1 MLSID
6 PTAMLEQQKKQKSE
20 EKQKRIPRVFLFSF
34 LGALVGAILCV
45 LLDYVLIGSVTG
57 LFYLLVGMSSYVFY
71 LYFIQRKHQKKIHLI
86 VIAAACLLATMLSVF
101 LECMILYAPD
111 VKDASMNIFQKTIEL
126 YRYNISQN
134 GFLSQAHQTTSGD
147 VLYYS
152 LSILS
157 THIVC
162 AVMAEI
168 GFFASFGILTP
179 ITKKWEKK
187 HGQENAEYGYSV
199 RKSRTASKKSNKGK
213 KRK

>member
-20 EKQKRIPRVFLFSF
+20 EKEKRIPKVFAFSL
-34 LGALVGAILCV
+34 LGALIGGMLCV
-45 LLDYVLIGSVTG
+45 LLDFVLIGSVTG
-57 LFYLLVGMSSYVFY
+57 LFYLIVGMSAYAFY
-71 LYFIQRKHQKKIHLI
+71 LYFIQRKHQKKIHLL
-86 VIAAACLLATMLSVF
+86 VIAVACLLATLLSVF

-111 VKDASMNIFQKTIEL
+111 VKDASMNIFQKTMEL
-126 YRYNISQN
+126 YKYNISQN
-134 GFLSQAHQTTSGD
+134 GFSSQAHQTIGGD

-152 LSILS
+152 LSLIS

-162 AVMAEI
+162 ALMAEI

-187 HGQENAEYGYSV
+187 HGQENTEYGYST
-199 RKSRTASKKSNKGK
+199 RKSR
-213 KRK
+213 R

>member
-20 EKQKRIPRVFLFSF
+20 EKQKRIPQVFIFSL
-34 LGALVGAILCV
+34 LGALVGGMLCV
-45 LLDYVLIGSVTG
+45 LLDFVLIGSVTG
-57 LFYLLVGMSSYVFY
+57 LFYLLVGMSAYAFY
-71 LYFIQRKHQKKIHLI
+71 LYFIQRKHQKKIHLL
-86 VIAAACLLATMLSVF
+86 VIAMACLLATMLSVF

-111 VKDASMNIFQKTIEL
+111 VKDASMNIFQKTMEL
-126 YRYNISQN
+126 YKHNISRN
-134 GFLSQAHQTTSGD
+134 GFSSQAHQTIGGD

-152 LSILS
+152 LSLIS

-162 AVMAEI
+162 AIMAEI

-187 HGQENAEYGYSV
+187 HGQENTEYGYST
-199 RKSRTASKKSNKGK
+199 RKN
-213 KRK
+213 RK